1 MTCTEKP
8 RWSRAIK
15 NRRITLHMSQ
25 EQFADYIG
33 VSRWSIINWEGG
45 AKPAKSC
52 RQLLKEKANI
62 GDWAYESY

>member
-1 MTCTEKP
+1 
-8 RWSRAIK
+8 
-15 NRRITLHMSQ
+15 MSQ